1 MKQQGFTNRF
11 HTKYSQAVEN
21 LGNKEFDK
29 ASHDWV
35 VRNLPRLKEDMNEH
49 RVSGFSYINS
59 TITYLHDCPD
69 VLPPNLYTV
78 CVYLQKYSGSL
89 DLSIKKMLFRVLCQ
103 QFSF

>member
-1 MKQQGFTNRF
+1 MDQIVLGSSSMNEIMQKLLTPNLTTVGVIFGISFVTLVYRLGRLVKQQRFTNRF

-49 RVSGFSYINS
+49 RVSGFSYI
-59 TITYLHDCPD
+59 
-69 VLPPNLYTV
+69 
-78 CVYLQKYSGSL
+78 
-89 DLSIKKMLFRVLCQ
+89 
-103 QFSF
+103 